1 MPERIHTATSLTDD
15 TIEMKYTSAQADLE
29 TVPRVGGEGWVAV
42 TVSASAMRGWHSS
55 LSIIQTPQTLLHL
68 CNHTG
73 LCCAHRKKAE
83 SKIIRCCCSSGLRL
97 LQFLPLLAAQLQRW
111 SQLSLTVYPRRFYG
125 KPKMNTENNFL
136 WKR

>member
-15 TIEMKYTSAQADLE
+15 TIEMKYMSAQADLE

-42 TVSASAMRGWHSS
+42 TVSASAMRRWHSS

-83 SKIIRCCCSSGLRL
+83 SKIIWCCCGSGLLL
-97 LQFLPLLAAQLQRW
+97 LQFLPLLAAHL
-111 SQLSLTVYPRRFYG
+111 V
-125 KPKMNTENNFL
+125 TEKDFRDGLN
-136 WKR
+136 